1 MLFRII
7 IRNSSKDLL
16 QGPFH
21 LPVGQP

>member
-7 IRNSSKDLL
+7 IRNISKDLL